1 MVSNARG
8 ATRASFE
15 GGARAAR
22 QGQRTEADGHRDQGQ
37 LLRGDLWHFLR
48 QIGRSGDGGGA
59 LMGRSASGAHRQSDA
74 SATRK
79 SKA

>member
-1 MVSNARG
+1 VARELRG
-8 ATRASFE
+8 KARELKQTATAIRASCD
-15 GGARAAR
+15 AA
-22 QGQRTEADGHRDQGQ
+22 TVA
-37 LLRGDLWHFLR
+37 LST

-59 LMGRSASGAHRQSDA
+59 LMGRSASGVHRQSDA